1 MVTEKRSTMSTIS
14 VSLTE
19 AEFQEHIYPYLS
31 KAKRGYECKIPLFK
45 VFNYIWYKLHR
56 GCQWASV
63 PIAADPSVP
72 DKKELSHD
80 AVYYHFRK
88 WSRDKSLEKVFE
100 ASLLRMVEE
109 LDLSEIK
116 LDGSHSLAK
125 KGGESVA
132 YQGRKKAKTATKLP
146 LSDAKGFIIGIA
158 TTTMLSNSCQVC
170 LQHSQGSNG

>member
-1 MVTEKRSTMSTIS
+1 MSTIS

-45 VFNYIWYKLHR
+45 VFNYILYKLHR

-116 LDGSHSLAK
+116 LDGSHSLAR

-132 YQGRKKAKTATKLP
+132 
-146 LSDAKGFIIGIA
+146 
-158 TTTMLSNSCQVC
+158 
-170 LQHSQGSNG
+170 